1 MKKKIYTIIAISF
14 IFSVTSLFAQE
25 SKQSTSAKEIFTSFG
40 GTVESKN
47 IIVNGGVGV
56 DFSVFDKIGY
66 YIPLV
71 GISGE
76 YTLQCGPCPL
86 GFGLFVN
93 YTGNNNYSYYTDKNG
108 SSGNRITTYNN
119 NIVTGLLV
127 NYHINLPVEKLD
139 VYIGPRVGATINI
152 LSKSDYHKNT
162 LTGQW
167 ITDKSLSVEPS
178 LYIGGAVGATC
189 YFTNSIGANVE
200 LGYPT
205 LAKVNFNFK
214 F

>member
-1 MKKKIYTIIAISF
+1 M
-14 IFSVTSLFAQE
+14 
-25 SKQSTSAKEIFTSFG
+25 
-40 GTVESKN
+40 
-47 IIVNGGVGV
+47 
-56 DFSVFDKIGY
+56 
-66 YIPLV
+66 
-71 GISGE
+71 
-76 YTLQCGPCPL
+76 
-86 GFGLFVN
+86 
-93 YTGNNNYSYYTDKNG
+93 
-108 SSGNRITTYNN
+108 
-119 NIVTGLLV
+119 
-127 NYHINLPVEKLD
+127 EKLD

-178 LYIGGAVGATC
+178 LYIGGAVGATW